1 MATRRQMQTRG
12 TGSPF
17 TASWEIGPDDKGI
30 ALPAQVALE
39 ALPVSHPLFHADYER
54 RHPLAAYN
62 VSLSMVSTRGKTVCD
77 AVAAAFPVGAG
88 KTNDST
94 AFGVLEAQDAFLDSL
109 IEHLED
115 CKGVLVCFSPKG
127 QNPHKAVIEAY
138 ERGVQPY
145 RDHVGLLVNHIKHKQ
160 GRLCF
165 TEMRSQRV
173 VVPGYWLE
181 QVKAGGEVGPHD
193 QLHRSGHTAFS
204 FFRDLRFHVVQVVAV
219 STNLARGVEAITFQP
234 SSTARGSQNP
244 GILNLLQAVSALPTF
259 VFPDEVVDPWPL
271 ISAPKHR
278 GRHSLRI
285 RVEYPSAGNPLSF
298 SRGKFSSIAMGDG
311 VTRAFQFPYLGKKG
325 WEESA
330 ERIPRMRG
338 IISLP
343 KDDSTTH
350 STAPPHST
358 LTDSEKGI

>member
-1 MATRRQMQTRG
+1 MAKRSQMQFRG
-12 TGSPF
+12 TGSRF

-39 ALPVSHPLFHADYER
+39 ALPASLPLFHADYER

-62 VSLSMVSTRGKTVCD
+62 VSISMVSARGKTVCD
-77 AVAAAFPVGAG
+77 AVASAFPVGAG
-88 KTNDST
+88 KTNKS
-94 AFGVLEAQDAFLDSL
+94 AAIGVLEAQDAFLDSL

-115 CKGVLVCFSPKG
+115 CKGVLLCFSPKG
-127 QNPHKAVIEAY
+127 ENPHKAVIEAY

-204 FFRDLRFHVVQVVAV
+204 FFRDLRLHAVQVVAV
-219 STNLARGVEAITFQP
+219 STNLARGVEAITLQP
-234 SSTARGSQNP
+234 SNATRASQDP
-244 GILNLLQAVSALPTF
+244 GILSFLQAVSALPAF

-271 ISAPKHR
+271 VSAPKHR

-285 RVEYPSAGNPLSF
+285 RVECPSAGTPLSF
-298 SRGKFSSIAMGDG
+298 SRGEFSSTARGDG

-330 ERIPRMRG
+330 ERNPQMRG
-338 IISLP
+338 IITVP
-343 KDDSTTH
+343 KDESATH
-350 STAPPHST
+350 SIAPPHPAR
-358 LTDSEKGI
+358 TDSEKGV